1 MRTTTIL
8 KLAAATAAFVGASAA
23 QAAVIVC
30 QTPSCIPDGDNV
42 LVEAATDQ
50 TTINGS
56 INSGGT
62 DFAVEFT
69 SPDGELLDGSAN
81 GQATVSASD
90 DLLNSLTF
98 ALTGG
103 ATFASATFNLNPI
116 SGNGTGEATS
126 VTISYTD
133 PFGVAGTFTIDT
145 NGQNFFGIYGT
156 AGEMFTSVTVNFAG
170 DTGINDL
177 RQLRLGGLQIAA
189 VPEPGTWA
197 MMLLGFGAA
206 GVAMRRRKRSTGR
219 ALQIA

>member
-1 MRTTTIL
+1 MRTASIL

-23 QAAVIVC
+23 QAAVVVC
-30 QTPSCIPDGDNV
+30 QTPSCIPDGDIV

-50 TTINGS
+50 TSIDGT

-62 DFAVEFT
+62 DFAVLFT

-103 ATFASATFNLNPI
+103 ATFASATFNLNPVP
-116 SGNGTGEATS
+116 GNATGEATS
-126 VTISYTD
+126 VTITYTD
-133 PFGVAGTFTIDT
+133 PSGLAGTFTINT
-145 NGQNFFGIYGT
+145 NGQNFFGISGT
-156 AGEMFTSVTVNFAG
+156 AGELFTSVTVNFAG
-170 DTGINDL
+170 DTGISDL
-177 RQLRLGGLQIAA
+177 RQLRLGGVAAA
-189 VPEPGTWA
+189 VPEPGTWG

-206 GVAMRRRKRSTGR
+206 GVAIRRRKRSTGR
-219 ALQIA
+219 TLQIA